1 MKIYFLII
9 CCFLANFYYSQII
22 EVKNIV
28 GEATISGK
36 VSPSDAKIEAI
47 NNAKIKA
54 LQKAGIEENISSYQ
68 NLYSNQKNND
78 FTQFFSSDIQ
88 SEMRGAVKKYEIIKE
103 EINKKST
110 NELVM
115 EITINAEV
123 IKYNT
128 MPDYTYKAN
137 LNGIKSAYNK
147 HDNLTF
153 EISVTQDSYLQI
165 FNITD
170 NEAILFYP
178 NIFEKS
184 TLIKANTKFK
194 IPNSNI
200 DYQLD
205 TDKKTEIN
213 RLIFVFTKSNVPYL
227 SVDKNQN
234 TTQEN
239 IFSWIY
245 SLPPDIRTTEYKSF
259 ILE

>member
-1 MKIYFLII
+1 MKNYLFII

-22 EVKNIV
+22 EVKNII
-28 GEATISGK
+28 GEAIISGNM
-36 VSPSDAKIEAI
+36 SPNDAKTEAI
-47 NNAKIKA
+47 NNAKLKA

-68 NLYSNQKNND
+68 TLYSNQKNND
-78 FTQFFSSDIQ
+78 FSQFFTSDIQ

-103 EINKKST
+103 EIIKKSA
-110 NELVM
+110 NELVT

-128 MPDYTYKAN
+128 VPDYTYIVN
-137 LNGIKSAYNK
+137 LEGIKSAYNK
-147 HDNLTF
+147 NDNLKF
-153 EISVTQDSYLQI
+153 EITVTQDSYLQI

-170 NEAILFYP
+170 TESSLFYP
-178 NIFEKS
+178 NIYEKS
-184 TLIKANTKFK
+184 NLIKANTMFKF
-194 IPNSNI
+194 PNSNI

-205 TDKKTEIN
+205 THKKTEIN
-213 RLIFVFTKSNVPYL
+213 RLIFVFTKSNTPFI
-227 SVDKNQN
+227 SMDKNQV

-245 SLPPDIRTTEYKSF
+245 SLPPEIRTIEYKSF